1 VQRNPVVIIWV
12 IGLAIALAVY
22 AAGPFDV
29 TAVLVEAVNRIWWF
43 LGDLVHAIP
52 LASFGAVRALAVG
65 LFVVFVGLSLLAI
78 RAGHR
83 GRAGLVVISVLFL
96 ALIWHQETAYANPR
110 WFAALVLAGV
120 GAMVMTS
127 RLLGPSRTS
136 AAPPPPKQQQG
147 FGPTRTF

>member
-1 VQRNPVVIIWV
+1 
-12 IGLAIALAVY
+12 
-22 AAGPFDV
+22 
-29 TAVLVEAVNRIWWF
+29 
-43 LGDLVHAIP
+43 
-52 LASFGAVRALAVG
+52 
-65 LFVVFVGLSLLAI
+65 VVFVGLSLLAI